1 MTLLKEAWVDREI
14 IKATLD
20 DGRPDPSVFNI
31 QGDIYS
37 NVGYGITQEGVEQFA
52 KTLTEDEKEARL
64 SGVPSYMS
72 GLVYPTFQRKVH
84 LKSRFAVPLNWIV
97 DIAIDVHP
105 REKQAVLFCATNPR
119 GERYIVNEIWDNG
132 DGTWIGEQ
140 IVRCITQNAYR
151 VGRII
156 IDPLSKSDGNNEST
170 VFEKVQNVLFQ
181 YGYALEVASKDKT
194 SGIMEIKNHLVGP
207 NKEPSLF
214 VFDDLVRFLMEIEGY
229 MWDKDTQKPCVV
241 GTTMVDTP
249 TGQHQIKDLVGQDQ
263 YVYCYSHKHGRID
276 VQKATNI
283 RKTGEKKEVWKL
295 TMDKGVLFATPDH
308 LIMLRNGDYCKLKDL
323 KPYDSL
329 MPLYRSMTVDGYS
342 KINLN
347 NGNRNGVSEHRF
359 VYECVNGE
367 IEPNMH
373 IHHIDNNYLN
383 NHPDNLKML
392 DPTEHYEIH
401 ASSGEIVD
409 CITCGEEFVQNKPWQ
424 KHCSAKCRQKYGDSR
439 RTKAVKV
446 VRCPVCGDMFTKKVG
461 PQKYCSVTC
470 RDINFRERRK
480 TWPSYNQK
488 KMPNNHKVISVEFYG
503 YEDVYDMDVEY
514 ARNFVANGIVV
525 HNCDKDDHMM
535 ENLYRLM
542 LLNTQWTE
550 VEDGEED
557 DYGRNDGRDP
567 YTGY

>member
-1 MTLLKEAWVDREI
+1 MANARGLVDRQGREIFCMTLLKEAWVDREI

-20 DGRPDPSVFNI
+20 DGRPDQSVFNI

-72 GLVYPTFQRKVH
+72 GLVYPTFSRKIH
-84 LKSRFAVPLNWIV
+84 LKERFAVPLNWLV
-97 DIAIDVHP
+97 DIAIDIHP

-140 IVRCITQNAYR
+140 IIRCITQNAYR

-181 YGYALEVASKDKT
+181 HGYALETASKDKT

-229 MWDKDTQKPCVV
+229 MWDKDTQKP
-241 GTTMVDTP
+241 M
-249 TGQHQIKDLVGQDQ
+249 
-263 YVYCYSHKHGRID
+263 
-276 VQKATNI
+276 
-283 RKTGEKKEVWKL
+283 
-295 TMDKGVLFATPDH
+295 
-308 LIMLRNGDYCKLKDL
+308 
-323 KPYDSL
+323 
-329 MPLYRSMTVDGYS
+329 
-342 KINLN
+342 
-347 NGNRNGVSEHRF
+347 
-359 VYECVNGE
+359 
-367 IEPNMH
+367 
-373 IHHIDNNYLN
+373 
-383 NHPDNLKML
+383 
-392 DPTEHYEIH
+392 
-401 ASSGEIVD
+401 
-409 CITCGEEFVQNKPWQ
+409 
-424 KHCSAKCRQKYGDSR
+424 
-439 RTKAVKV
+439 
-446 VRCPVCGDMFTKKVG
+446 
-461 PQKYCSVTC
+461 
-470 RDINFRERRK
+470 
-480 TWPSYNQK
+480 
-488 KMPNNHKVISVEFYG
+488 
-503 YEDVYDMDVEY
+503 
-514 ARNFVANGIVV
+514 
-525 HNCDKDDHMM
+525 DKDDHMM

>member
-1 MTLLKEAWVDREI
+1 MTTAVEQKILEIELKELQKMQQMADYRAANLLEFFDAKPNPGPNPLQMELLDAWMDPSYKVFTYTGGNRIGKTTIGCIIAVSTVIGKFLWNNQRLPMTHSKPRKVRIVGQDWESHIKAVVLPELRKWWPDNRPVKTRKNNNGVDVLWIDEKTGGEIQIVSNNQDSDVHEGWQGDLIYYDEPPKRPIRVANARGLVDRQGREIFCMTLLKEAWVDREI
-14 IKATLD
+14 IKATLN
-20 DGRPDPSVFNI
+20 DGRPDQSVFNI

-84 LKSRFAVPLNWIV
+84 LKSRFAIPLNWIV
-97 DIAIDVHP
+97 DIGIDIHP
-105 REKQAVLFCATNPR
+105 REKQAILFCATNPR

-140 IVRCITQNAYR
+140 IIRCITQNAYR

-181 YGYALEVASKDKT
+181 YGYALETASKDKT

-229 MWDKDTQKPCVV
+229 MWDKDTQKP
-241 GTTMVDTP
+241 M
-249 TGQHQIKDLVGQDQ
+249 
-263 YVYCYSHKHGRID
+263 
-276 VQKATNI
+276 
-283 RKTGEKKEVWKL
+283 
-295 TMDKGVLFATPDH
+295 
-308 LIMLRNGDYCKLKDL
+308 
-323 KPYDSL
+323 
-329 MPLYRSMTVDGYS
+329 
-342 KINLN
+342 
-347 NGNRNGVSEHRF
+347 
-359 VYECVNGE
+359 
-367 IEPNMH
+367 
-373 IHHIDNNYLN
+373 
-383 NHPDNLKML
+383 
-392 DPTEHYEIH
+392 
-401 ASSGEIVD
+401 
-409 CITCGEEFVQNKPWQ
+409 
-424 KHCSAKCRQKYGDSR
+424 
-439 RTKAVKV
+439 
-446 VRCPVCGDMFTKKVG
+446 
-461 PQKYCSVTC
+461 
-470 RDINFRERRK
+470 
-480 TWPSYNQK
+480 
-488 KMPNNHKVISVEFYG
+488 
-503 YEDVYDMDVEY
+503 
-514 ARNFVANGIVV
+514 
-525 HNCDKDDHMM
+525 DKDDHMM